1 MALLSGFF
9 LGAEGTGTHKDNI
22 VSHVLEGRRGQHTE
36 ESEQGILILK
46 LER

>member
-9 LGAEGTGTHKDNI
+9 LGAEGTGTHKDST

-36 ESEQGILILK
+36 GVEQGILVLQ